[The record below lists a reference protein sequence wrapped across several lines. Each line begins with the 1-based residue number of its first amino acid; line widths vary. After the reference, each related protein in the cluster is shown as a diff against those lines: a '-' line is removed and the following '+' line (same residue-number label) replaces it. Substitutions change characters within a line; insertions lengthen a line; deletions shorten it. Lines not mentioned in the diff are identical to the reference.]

1 VLGNE
6 AVIEA
11 IMELLPSGGRVLDVG
26 CGGGHILRALA
37 RRGVEGIGI
46 DPHPYGG
53 AVCQRLHAEEI
64 NTLGEQFEL
73 VYTLHA
79 LHEFETPEQFPRE
92 AREALRPGGVLL
104 IMDWAKGARTGIRER
119 YFAIETVAEWMAD
132 AGFDILRQEVRGKTM
147 ILAGRL
153 PVSNETV

>member
-6 AVIEA
+6 AVVEA
-11 IMELLPSGGRVLDVG
+11 ILELLPSGGKVLDVG
-26 CGGGHILRALA
+26 CGGGQILRALA

-46 DPHPYGG
+46 DPRPYGG
-53 AVCQRLHAEEI
+53 APCQRLHAEEI
-64 NTLGEQFEL
+64 NTLGEQFDL

-79 LHEFETPEQFPRE
+79 LHEFETPEQFPRK
-92 AREALRPGGVLL
+92 AREALRSGGVLL

-119 YFAIETVAEWMAD
+119 YFAIETVAEWMVD

-153 PVSNETV
+153 PVSKEAV

>member
-1 VLGNE
+1 VLRTK
-6 AVIEA
+6 AVVEVIV
-11 IMELLPSGGRVLDVG
+11 ELLPSGGRVLDVG

-37 RRGVEGIGI
+37 RRGVKGTGI

-53 AVCQRLHAEEI
+53 APCQRLYAEEMS
-64 NTLGEQFEL
+64 TLGEQFDL

-104 IMDWAKGARTGIRER
+104 IMDWAKGARTGVRER

-132 AGFDILRQEVRGKTM
+132 AGFDILRQEVRAKTM
-147 ILAGRL
+147 ILVGRL
-153 PVSNETV
+153 PVSKETA

>member
-53 AVCQRLHAEEI
+53 APYQRLHAEEI
-64 NTLGEQFEL
+64 NTLGEQFDL

-79 LHEFETPEQFPRE
+79 LHEFETPEQFPRK
-92 AREALRPGGVLL
+92 AREALRSGGVLL

-119 YFAIETVAEWMAD
+119 YFAIETVAEWMVD